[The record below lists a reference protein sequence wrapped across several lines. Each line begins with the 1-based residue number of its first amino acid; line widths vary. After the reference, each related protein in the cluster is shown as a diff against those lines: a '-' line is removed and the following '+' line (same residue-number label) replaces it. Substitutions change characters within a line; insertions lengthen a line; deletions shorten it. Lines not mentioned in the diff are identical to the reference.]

1 MKTIPVRHITTS
13 QSGHT
18 NTGRFSVR
26 NLQQVLNGKDLVHDL
41 HKHDF
46 YFILAVQKGKGKH
59 EIDFTH
65 YAVHDHSIFLLRPG
79 QVHSLELA
87 KNSTGFLME
96 FDLSFYR
103 PKQTITERRWQ
114 KASGKNYCKLEVA
127 RFKKLHELL
136 AAIADEYTLQQE
148 GYVEA
153 IRANLDLFFIEYI
166 RQSHNPNSLP
176 KRESSYTQ
184 ERFDELMHLL
194 EANIVTMKNVSQYAG
209 LLSLSPYQLNAIT
222 KASVGKTVSDLIN
235 EQIVLEAKRHLLATP
250 NQIKEIA
257 DHVGFED
264 PSYFIRFFKKH
275 TGYSPDAFRKAFK

>member
-1 MKTIPVRHITTS
+1 
-13 QSGHT
+13 
-18 NTGRFSVR
+18 
-26 NLQQVLNGKDLVHDL
+26 
-41 HKHDF
+41 
-46 YFILAVQKGKGKH
+46 
-59 EIDFTH
+59 
-65 YAVHDHSIFLLRPG
+65 
-79 QVHSLELA
+79 
-87 KNSTGFLME
+87 ME

-103 PKQTITERRWQ
+103 PKQTITER
-114 KASGKNYCKLEVA
+114 SGKNYCKPEAA

-136 AAIADEYTLQQE
+136 AAIADEYALQQE

-176 KRESSYTQ
+176 KQEIGYTQ

-275 TGYSPDAFRKAFK
+275 TRYSPDAFRKAFK